1 MEYTLKLSHIFE
13 EQYIEF
19 RNSGKVKVL
28 EKINKLI
35 LELSVSPRKGTGK
48 PECLKDVD
56 KIDPTL
62 DPQEI
67 HIWSRRITDEH
78 RLVYRIYDEEKL
90 IFVMLCKGHY
100 TELNK
105 FYGFDFLF
113 EN

>member
-48 PECLKDVD
+48 PERLKDVD

-67 HIWSRRITDEH
+67 HIWSRRITDENSKNNLSASLS
-78 RLVYRIYDEEKL
+78 RRAASLPKIPRFGALGKEETGK
-90 IFVMLCKGHY
+90 
-100 TELNK
+100 ER
-105 FYGFDFLF
+105 
-113 EN
+113 EPR